1 MNDYNLGFKTGL
13 AFGCASNGVSATTLR
28 KSASCVDVCLKA
40 PEVQVQLAKI
50 ASFILHAAGPEFTKT
65 ASAYDVIIQRNGVES
80 KVGREMFI
88 EPVAHTLAGLEK
100 SAVIADAA
108 TAPLKFATEAVAA
121 PLKIAN
127 TGYEAIYKSAL
138 LSAIAGAGLGTIGWT
153 LFRDVKEDDAN
164 AEAKLEQAKMYRRIA
179 KDLQKRIDAQT
190 DSAKANSKFRK
201 DIENEG
207 ESDYVL

>member
-50 ASFILHAAGPEFTKT
+50 ASFILRAAGPEFTKT

-88 EPVAHTLAGLEK
+88 EPVAHTLASLEK
-100 SAVIADAA
+100 SAGIAD
-108 TAPLKFATEAVAA
+108 AVAA